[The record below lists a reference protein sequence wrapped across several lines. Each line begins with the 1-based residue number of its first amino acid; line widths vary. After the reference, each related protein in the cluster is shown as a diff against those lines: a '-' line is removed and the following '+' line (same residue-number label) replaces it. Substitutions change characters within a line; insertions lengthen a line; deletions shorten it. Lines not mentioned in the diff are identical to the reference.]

1 MLRKSPK
8 VGKILYYVVNDFDG
22 RGVFKV
28 KVTQVTNGYI
38 IAVGLEGGIKGV
50 SLMFSFFENNIFDTS
65 LEAER
70 YLRG

>member
-22 RGVFKV
+22 RGIFKV

-50 SLMFSFFENNIFDTS
+50 SLMFSFLENNIFDTS